1 MLTIGERIR
10 ELRKHYKLNQ
20 KDFAKR
26 IGISYGHVSN
36 IETGKD
42 NPSDSVLKLII
53 MEYGTNETWL
63 KTGEGNMLDNSEYGD
78 HITWKDSSLTI
89 IHELSEI
96 LNNCPTT
103 NRVIYISIL
112 SSVISLFKA
121 SSSLS
126 DEERLDRLD
135 ITDELFNE
143 ITNYDL
149 LLQGLAHRE
158 YTDIEVK
165 RVEKMQE
172 DLFCKLACSLEAY
185 KNIFLKKN
193 S

>member
-1 MLTIGERIR
+1 MCTIGERIR
-10 ELRKHYKLNQ
+10 ELKKHYKLNQ
-20 KDFAKR
+20 TDFAKR

-63 KTGEGNMLDNSEYGD
+63 KTGEGDMLDNSEYGD
-78 HITWKDSSLTI
+78 HITLNDSSAMI
-89 IHELSEI
+89 IQELSEL
-96 LNNCPTT
+96 LNNCPTS
-103 NRVIYISIL
+103 NKVIYVSIL
-112 SSVISLFKA
+112 SSVLSLFKA

-126 DEERLDRLD
+126 DTERLDRLD
-135 ITDELFNE
+135 ITDEVLNK
-143 ITNYDL
+143 IANYDL

-172 DLFCKLACSLEAY
+172 DLFCELACALEAY
-185 KNIFLKKN
+185 KDIFLKEN
-193 S
+193 P